1 MSKWRCR
8 VSYSGTRVLAALAVL
23 VLIGGPAL
31 AEGIDVTA
39 SLDLTGGLARVGA
52 YVPVTVEAANRTDR
66 AAAEVH
72 ISTGGPVAVD
82 LRTRWRLAPGERG
95 EKVFPVFYAG
105 GDLALEMTFRGTQG
119 HVIARVEQSVPDLK
133 PVPEDAAVVW
143 IREGAAEPDDAQR
156 ASLRRRMGG
165 RRVYVQRLPAMDFLW
180 RFYGFGLVDAVGL
193 SASEPG
199 RAPRLKPVPA
209 RVPGA
214 GSMVQPETCALLGS
228 HGRGDGSWLHLWLG
242 LAVFAGAV
250 LAFSVIA
257 SRCRAVVAVVG
268 LLVLAAGATWAVW
281 FLGGAGQSRQRE
293 WRLVWMDPARKVG
306 YVERFVMVES
316 RGDAGAGLPMGHE
329 ADAGVPLPL
338 LASPDEV
345 FRPFAVIRADETSA
359 DRGLGAWFR
368 TLRPRCVFHLFERD
382 EQAWGAFALNGPP
395 EKLPSALAD
404 RPDVVA
410 ALGVEGREAVDAR
423 GRRRP
428 VDAWAVAWKE
438 SGDPDLAW
446 AGRTL
451 AWWDRHRR
459 TGDGPRRVAWFRDP
473 ASDPTPGI
481 DAYQRMPA
489 MVVYGE

>member
-1 MSKWRCR
+1 MTSFA
-8 VSYSGTRVLAALAVL
+8 LLLFLAPAALAQ
-23 VLIGGPAL
+23 P
-31 AEGIDVTA
+31 IDVTV

-52 YVPVTVEAANRTDR
+52 YVPVTVEATNRTDR
-66 AAAEVH
+66 AVAEVH
-72 ISTGGPVAVD
+72 LSTGGPVAVD
-82 LRTRWRLAPGERG
+82 LRARWHLAPGERG

-105 GDLALEMTFRGTQG
+105 GDLALQIAFRDAEG
-119 HVIARVEQSVPDLK
+119 HVIARVDAPVPDLK
-133 PVPEDAAVVW
+133 PVPEDAAVLW
-143 IREGAAEPDDAQR
+143 IRRDVPEPDDAQR

-165 RRVYVQRLPAMDFLW
+165 RRVYVRRLPAMDFLW

-199 RAPRLKPVPA
+199 RPPVLQPVPA

-214 GSMVQPETCALLGS
+214 GSMVQPEICALLGS
-228 HGRGDGSWLHLWLG
+228 HGRGAGNRLHLWLG

-268 LLVLAAGATWAVW
+268 LLVLAAGATGAVR
-281 FLGGAGQSRQRE
+281 FLGGAGQSRQCQ
-293 WRLVWMDPARKVG
+293 WRLVWMDPAWKVG
-306 YVERFVMVES
+306 YVERFVAVES
-316 RGDAGAGLPMGHE
+316 RGGAGAGLHMGHE

-338 LASPDEV
+338 FASPDEV
-345 FRPFAVIRADETSA
+345 FRPFAVIRADATAA
-359 DRGLGAWFR
+359 DRGRGAWFR
-368 TLRPRCVFHLFERD
+368 TLRPRCVLHLFERD
-382 EQAWGAFALNGPP
+382 EQAWGAFALNGPA

-423 GRRRP
+423 GRRQP

-451 AWWDRHRR
+451 AWWDAHRR
-459 TGDGPRRVAWFRDP
+459 TGDGPFLVAWFRDP
-473 ASDPTPGI
+473 ASDPPLGV